1 MFSVEATP
9 GAFKPTKACNVEW
22 LALQPQNCMALS
34 TQIFPKE
41 CAWSWCCSRHFP
53 LWQWNGCLPAAKKQG
68 TNQLKRRRAKLND
81 VSHQS
86 NHVLDSHYH
95 RVVNRCYACVCHNL
109 EHSICYVFFSWI
121 GSSVG
126 THVNCLSRVGSTS
139 FFSRF
144 WSIFLLAAKTYAM
157 LLFINQQALLFVAWR
172 QNNNTATTTIS
183 VVYVFNEK
191 TETPKHRN

>member
-1 MFSVEATP
+1 MLQGNQWCFDQTSCDSVWLQLWRLWLTAHDDKSLACPAAT
-9 GAFKPTKACNVEW
+9 AFTTW
-22 LALQPQNCMALS
+22 TLLS
-34 TQIFPKE
+34 L
-41 CAWSWCCSRHFP
+41 
-53 LWQWNGCLPAAKKQG
+53 LWQQWNSSLPAKKAQSIIANETTMG
-68 TNQLKRRRAKLND
+68 KLND
-81 VSHQS
+81 VSHQT
-86 NHVLDSHYH
+86 NHVFDSHYH
-95 RVVNRCYACVCHNL
+95 QVAIRCCACVCHNL